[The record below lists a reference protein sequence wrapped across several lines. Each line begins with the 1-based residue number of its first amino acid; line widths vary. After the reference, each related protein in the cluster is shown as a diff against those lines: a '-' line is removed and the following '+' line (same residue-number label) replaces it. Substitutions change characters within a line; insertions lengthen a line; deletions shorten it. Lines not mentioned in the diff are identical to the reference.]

1 MILLS
6 SFLEIFLK
14 AFVLIGMASAV
25 GGVVFCLLVLR
36 PLDRGD
42 EQSARCLRT
51 SLRLIACGSALIAL
65 AQGVTLFVEP
75 WSLAD
80 ETGRWPIRQFLA
92 TPFARASVLNACLS
106 LSLAAASTC
115 LFKCPSSRSGWS
127 IMTVLMF
134 LFVVS
139 GGWLV
144 HAVSHPD
151 NVIPLVTVSVLHQVS
166 ASVWAGGLLHLTFL
180 RPVLRSSRRGMCL
193 WPALVAR
200 FSLLAALSVVMLVSA
215 GLSLSLHYVGDW
227 QRLIGTSYGAM
238 VITKAALLAFA
249 LCFGALNS
257 LSVRLWLKNGEDRKI
272 SQVAPLSIKAEM
284 WTSLVILCA
293 AAALTSQPPAADIR
307 AERASL
313 TGAPHAFSLPLPHRL
328 PPALSGFE
336 GTPQADSIPR
346 RSIHCDRVRGSSIG
360 DKTQGLPSVTQIA
373 RHAYRAPSPQHC
385 AASGS

>member
-6 SFLEIFLK
+6 GFLEILLK
-14 AFVLIGMASAV
+14 AFLLIGMASAV
-25 GGVVFCLLVLR
+25 GGIVFCLLVLR

-42 EQSARCLRT
+42 EQSARCLKT
-51 SLRLIACGSALIAL
+51 SLLLIACGSALMAL
-65 AQGVTLFVEP
+65 SQGVTLFTGL
-75 WSLAD
+75 WALAD
-80 ETGRWPIRQFLA
+80 ETGRLPVAQFFA
-92 TPFARASVLNACLS
+92 TRFARAGVLRAGASLCLAAVSLCLS
-106 LSLAAASTC
+106 
-115 LFKCPSSRSGWS
+115 KGPSFRSGW
-127 IMTVLMF
+127 ILMTILTA
-134 LFVVS
+134 LLILS

-151 NVIPLVTVSVLHQVS
+151 NVVALVTLTVFHQVG
-166 ASVWAGGLLHLTFL
+166 ASVWAGGILHLTIL
-180 RPVLRSSRRGMCL
+180 RRLLRGSLEGICL
-193 WPALVAR
+193 WPALVTR
-200 FSLLAALSVVMLVSA
+200 FSLLAVLSVVMLVSA

-227 QRLIGTSYGAM
+227 QGLISTSYGAM

-257 LSVRLWLKNGEDRKI
+257 ISVRLWLKNGEDRII

-307 AERASL
+307 AELASP
-313 TGAPHAFSLPLPHRL
+313 TGAPHVFSLPLPHRF

-336 GTPQADSIPR
+336 GMLQAGSIPR
-346 RSIHCDRVRGSSIG
+346 RSIRRDRVRGSSSG
-360 DKTQGLPSVTQIA
+360 DKTQGLPSGTQAA

-385 AASGS
+385 AT